1 MHTRAAA
8 LPRFD
13 PDDPIHARALALLRE
28 HACSAFGAPAR
39 AIEATLAREF
49 FAGLE
54 RALHDHKIDAA
65 ITAAYW
71 HRRGVN
77 MTADELVPGV
87 SLERLLRAIAH
98 VETSGGINNWP
109 RIEVAYLPK
118 GASVT
123 VQGRVITGTGNAFT
137 AEAARRYYG
146 LPDESRLGSAA
157 SWSPWQILYH
167 TAVEQGFDG
176 LPHKLHDPL
185 VAEPLVKKRLTKI
198 ALRGAVKVEHFADAW
213 NSGSF
218 RDSIIPAKY
227 IADVVRAYKES

>member
-1 MHTRAAA
+1 MDPRSRDA
-8 LPRFD
+8 LRFE
-13 PDDPIHARALALLRE
+13 PSNPLHARAMALLRE
-28 HACSAFGAPAR
+28 QTCAAFGPSAR
-39 AIEATLAREF
+39 VIEATLAREF
-49 FAGLE
+49 FPGLE

-87 SLERLLRAIAH
+87 SLERLLHAIAR
-98 VETSGGINNWP
+98 VETSGGMNNWP

-118 GASVT
+118 GATFT
-123 VQGRVITGTGNAFT
+123 VQGRVITGTGTAFS
-137 AEAARRYYG
+137 AEASRRYFG
-146 LPDESRLGSAA
+146 LPEESRLGSAA

-185 VAEPLVKKRLTKI
+185 VAEPFVKRRLTKI

>member
-1 MHTRAAA
+1 MHARAAA
-8 LPRFD
+8 LPRFE
-13 PDDPIHARALALLRE
+13 PSNPLHARAMALLRE
-28 HACSAFGAPAR
+28 QACAAFGAPAR
-39 AIEATLAREF
+39 AIEATLAQEF
-49 FAGLE
+49 FPGVE
-54 RALHDHKIDAA
+54 RSAHAHTIEAAL
-65 ITAAYW
+65 TAAYW

-77 MTADELVPGV
+77 MTTDELVAGV
-87 SLERLLRAIAH
+87 SLSRLLRAIAH
-98 VETSGGINNWP
+98 VASTGGLNNWP
-109 RIEVAYLPK
+109 RVEVAYLPK
-118 GASVT
+118 GAT
-123 VQGRVITGTGNAFT
+123 FTIQGRVITWTGTAFT
-137 AEAARRYYG
+137 EEASRRYFG
-146 LPDESRLGSAA
+146 LPEESRLGSAA

-167 TAVEQGFDG
+167 TAVEQGYDG